1 MIEHPITVSV
11 GASSPAAVD
20 DRSRVDIL
28 GPEHPH
34 ARRADVDIETPCGL
48 RSSCWCNARRTTS
61 DEGATFPPAV
71 RGGEREETAVAS
83 SEVWVASSRD
93 ELLAGAEQRV
103 LVTPG
108 DARSGSL
115 FELVTIDGQRYFA
128 KTLGYRTDWIM
139 RVTGDRDLR
148 TLKIWQA
155 GIMNDAPAEIDHAV
169 VGMAADGDNEDAL
182 LTILMRDVGNH
193 LIPEGDSMISLETHL
208 GFIDGLAA
216 LSARFWDWRDDL
228 ALTSIEERLRFFA
241 PDNIAAEAAGDDPPG
256 PIVVATQG
264 WPRLSEQAPA
274 LAELL
279 AAIHA
284 DPTPLA
290 DAMRGTPATFLQGDW
305 KMGNL
310 GMHPDG
316 RTILIDWAYPGSGPV
331 CWDLAWYLALNC
343 RRLPMTKEV
352 TIDALRAALER
363 RGVSTDGWFELQ
375 LDLCLLG
382 MTVCFGW
389 EKAMGDA
396 EELAWWE
403 RQAVAGAHHVRTH
416 YPVPSL

>member
-1 MIEHPITVSV
+1 M
-11 GASSPAAVD
+11 AA
-20 DRSRVDIL
+20 
-28 GPEHPH
+28 
-34 ARRADVDIETPCGL
+34 
-48 RSSCWCNARRTTS
+48 
-61 DEGATFPPAV
+61 
-71 RGGEREETAVAS
+71 

-93 ELLAGAEQRV
+93 ELLAGAEHRV

-108 DARSGSL
+108 DARSGSV
-115 FELVTIDGQRYFA
+115 FEFVTIDGQRYFA

-155 GIMNDAPAEIDHAV
+155 GIMSGAPAQIDHAV
-169 VGMAADGDNEDAL
+169 VGMAADGENEDAL
-182 LTILMRDVGNH
+182 LTILMRDVGNY
-193 LIPEGDSMISLETHL
+193 LIPEGDSTISLETHL
-208 GFIDGLAA
+208 GLIDGLAA
-216 LSARFWDWRDDL
+216 LSARYWDWRDDL
-228 ALTSIEERLRFFA
+228 GLTTIEERLRFFA
-241 PDNIAAEAAGDDPPG
+241 PDNIAAEAAGEDPPA
-256 PIVVATQG
+256 PITVATQG

-290 DAMRGTPATFLQGDW
+290 DAMRGTPSTFLQGDW

-343 RRLPMTKEV
+343 RRLPVTKEA
-352 TIDALRAALER
+352 TIASLRAALER
-363 RGVSTDGWFELQ
+363 RGVSTSGWFELQ

-389 EKAMGDA
+389 EKAMGDT

-403 RQAVAGAHHVRTH
+403 SRAIAGARHVRAH